1 MTRGLCSAGSNRS
14 ELAWFLSL
22 ATHPP
27 ALPAATG
34 VLDTATR
41 RFWGCWMQVGVFMAR
56 EVNKIGK
63 LRPKESTGLARGQGA
78 GLEV

>member
-1 MTRGLCSAGSNRS
+1 
-14 ELAWFLSL
+14 
-22 ATHPP
+22 
-27 ALPAATG
+27 
-34 VLDTATR
+34 
-41 RFWGCWMQVGVFMAR
+41 MQVGVFMAR